1 MRKTRS
7 NKKKPA
13 HWPSLIS
20 ALSNTKSHIGHLL
33 AFSFAINLLVLA
45 VPIFMIQIF
54 DRVLVS
60 HSFETLSVLAIG
72 AVAALVVMSALDL
85 VRGRILSRAALK
97 LEDSLGQDLLAKQRQ
112 ARLGD
117 VAKLRQFIS
126 GPMMITVLDA
136 PWVPLFLLVIYMLH
150 PTLGLIALAGVI
162 LLAFAAL
169 AAEQWT
175 RGPLI
180 AARAAE
186 KKTVELS
193 QNLAND
199 DGSAAVHG
207 LEVQLAK
214 HWQKAQKA
222 TARQRLLLADRTHTA
237 SVIGRF
243 TRLVLQI
250 VLMAAAAGLVITGQ
264 VTPGAMVAASVIA
277 ARAFGP
283 VERAQELTRA
293 VSDVR
298 AALSR
303 LLMTKVPVPP
313 KVSGFP
319 ASSSPK
325 LEVRNLAFY
334 LEGGREPLFSNINF
348 NAAGGEMIG
357 ITGASGSGKSMLSR
371 LLVGLDT
378 PAQGRVA
385 LDHQDISRITM
396 ERARTDIAYLSQSPK
411 LHAGTIADNI
421 SRFGDPQSPEI
432 FSAARF
438 AGVEEDILELPDG
451 YMTLVGQDAPPLSQ
465 GLVQRVLMAR
475 TFFDDPRLIILDE
488 PYTFLDNHG
497 IERLLSTL
505 THFRSVGSIVIV
517 VSQRPSVLAQCDR
530 VLVLEN
536 NSGRVVTRNPE
547 AKLRLLA
554 NNDAVEMRQ
563 ASDPAASPV
572 NTAAE

>member
-1 MRKTRS
+1 MTTMRK
-7 NKKKPA
+7 NKNKPV
-13 HWPSLIS
+13 HWPSLIT

-60 HSFETLSVLAIG
+60 HSFETLTVLAIG
-72 AVAALVVMSALDL
+72 AIAALVVMSALDL

-117 VAKLRQFIS
+117 VAKLRQFIA
-126 GPMMITVLDA
+126 GPMMITLLDA
-136 PWVPLFLLVIYMLH
+136 PWVPLFLLVIYLLH

-162 LLAFAAL
+162 LLAFAAIV
-169 AAEQWT
+169 AEQWT
-175 RGPLI
+175 RAPLV

-186 KKTVELS
+186 RKITELS
-193 QNLAND
+193 QNLARD

-207 LEVQLAK
+207 MELHLAK
-214 HWQKAQKA
+214 HWQQAQRA

-237 SVIGRF
+237 SVFGRF
-243 TRLVLQI
+243 ARLALQ
-250 VLMAAAAGLVITGQ
+250 VALMAAAAGLVITGQ
-264 VTPGAMVAASVIA
+264 VTPGVMVAASVIA

-293 VSDVR
+293 FSDIR

-303 LLMTKVPVPP
+303 LLMTKVPHVP

-319 ASSSPK
+319 IGETPK
-325 LEVRNLAFY
+325 LEVRKLAIY
-334 LEGGREPLFSNINF
+334 PEGHREPLFSNVSF
-348 NAAGGEMIG
+348 EASGGEMIG
-357 ITGASGSGKSMLSR
+357 ITGASGTGKSVLSR

-378 PAQGRVA
+378 PTQGKVA
-385 LDHQDISRITM
+385 LDRQDIRQITM

-411 LHAGTIADNI
+411 LHTGTIADNI
-421 SRFGDPQSPEI
+421 SRFGDPQSPEVYN
-432 FSAARF
+432 AARF
-438 AGVEEDILELPDG
+438 AGAEDAILELPDG
-451 YMTLVGQDAPPLSQ
+451 YLTMVGQDEPPLPQ
-465 GLVQRVLMAR
+465 GLAQRILMAR
-475 TFFDDPRLIILDE
+475 TFFDDPRLIVLDE

-497 IERLLSTL
+497 IERLLGTL
-505 THFRSVGSIVIV
+505 THFRSAGSIVIV

-536 NSGRVVTRNPE
+536 NSGRLVTRNP
-547 AKLRLLA
+547 AANLRLLENTKLKTMTQA
-554 NNDAVEMRQ
+554 NA
-563 ASDPAASPV
+563 PV
-572 NTAAE
+572 PTAAE

>member
-1 MRKTRS
+1 MSTTRTKN
-7 NKKKPA
+7 NKSV
-13 HWPSLIS
+13 HWPSLIT
-20 ALSNTKSHIGHLL
+20 ALSNTKSHVGHLL

-60 HSFETLSVLAIG
+60 HSFETLTVLAIG
-72 AVAALVVMSALDL
+72 AIAALVVMSALDL

-117 VAKLRQFIS
+117 VAKLRQFIA
-126 GPMMITVLDA
+126 GPMMITILDA
-136 PWVPLFLLVIYMLH
+136 PWVPLFLIVIYMLH

-169 AAEQWT
+169 VAEQWT
-175 RGPLI
+175 RGPLV

-186 KKTVELS
+186 KKISELS
-193 QNLAND
+193 RNLAND

-207 LEVQLAK
+207 LELQLAK

-243 TRLVLQI
+243 ARLALQI
-250 VLMAAAAGLVITGQ
+250 SLMAAAAGLVITGQ

-293 VSDVR
+293 FSDVR

-303 LLMTKVPVPP
+303 LLMTKVPVSP

-319 ASSSPK
+319 SSDEPK
-325 LEVRNLAFY
+325 LEVRNLAIY
-334 LEGGREPLFSNINF
+334 LEGGREPLFSNVSF
-348 NAAGGEMIG
+348 NAVGGEMIG

-385 LDHQDISRITM
+385 LDHHDMSRITM
-396 ERARTDIAYLSQSPK
+396 ERARSDIAYLSQSPK
-411 LHAGTIADNI
+411 LHTGTIADNI

-432 FSAARF
+432 YSAARF
-438 AGVEEDILELPDG
+438 AGVETAILNLPDG
-451 YMTLVGQDAPPLSQ
+451 YLTKVGQDTPPLPQ
-465 GLVQRVLMAR
+465 GLAQRILMAR
-475 TFFDDPRLIILDE
+475 TFFDDPRLIVLDE

-530 VLVLEN
+530 VLILEN
-536 NSGRVVTRNPE
+536 NSGRVVTRNP
-547 AKLRLLA
+547 ATKLRLLE
-554 NNDAVEMRQ
+554 NNQETAIRQ
-563 ASDPAASPV
+563 ANTPI

>member
-1 MRKTRS
+1 MTTMRK
-7 NKKKPA
+7 NKNKPV
-13 HWPSLIS
+13 HWPSLIT
-20 ALSNTKSHIGHLL
+20 ALSNTKSHVGHLL

-60 HSFETLSVLAIG
+60 QSFETLTVLAIG
-72 AVAALVVMSALDL
+72 AIAALVVMSALDI

-117 VAKLRQFIS
+117 VAKLRQFIA
-126 GPMMITVLDA
+126 GPMMITLLDA

-162 LLAFAAL
+162 LLAFAAI

-175 RGPLI
+175 RAPLV

-186 KKTVELS
+186 RKITELS

-207 LEVQLAK
+207 MELHLAK
-214 HWQKAQKA
+214 HWQLAQRK

-237 SVIGRF
+237 SVFGRF
-243 TRLVLQI
+243 ARLALQ
-250 VLMAAAAGLVITGQ
+250 VALMAAAAGLVITGQ
-264 VTPGAMVAASVIA
+264 VTPGVMVAASVIA

-293 VSDVR
+293 FNDIR

-303 LLMTKVPVPP
+303 LLMTKVPEMP

-319 ASSSPK
+319 VGDTPK
-325 LEVRNLAFY
+325 LEVRKLAIY
-334 LEGGREPLFSNINF
+334 PEGNREPLFSNVSF
-348 NAAGGEMIG
+348 DASGGEMIG
-357 ITGASGSGKSMLSR
+357 ITGASGTGKSMLSR

-378 PAQGRVA
+378 PAQGKVA
-385 LDHQDISRITM
+385 LDRQDIRKITM
-396 ERARTDIAYLSQSPK
+396 ERARTDISYLSQSPK

-421 SRFGDPQSPEI
+421 SRFGDPQSPKI
-432 FSAARF
+432 YNAARF
-438 AGVEEDILELPDG
+438 AGVEDAILELPDG
-451 YMTLVGQDAPPLSQ
+451 YLTIVGKDAPPLPQ
-465 GLVQRVLMAR
+465 GLAQRILMAR
-475 TFFDDPRLIILDE
+475 TFFDDPRLIVLDE

-497 IERLLSTL
+497 IERLLGAL
-505 THFRSVGSIVIV
+505 THFRSAGSIVIV

-536 NSGRVVTRNPE
+536 NSGRLVTRNP
-547 AKLRLLA
+547 ATRLRLLE
-554 NNDAVEMRQ
+554 NTKLKSMTQ
-563 ASDPAASPV
+563 ASAPV
-572 NTAAE
+572 PTAAE